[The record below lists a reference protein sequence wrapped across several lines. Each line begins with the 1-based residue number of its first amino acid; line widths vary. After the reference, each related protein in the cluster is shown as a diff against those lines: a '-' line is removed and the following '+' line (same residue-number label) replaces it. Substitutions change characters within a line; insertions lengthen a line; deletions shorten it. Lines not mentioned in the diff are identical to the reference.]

1 MKHFLR
7 RVLTRSFHFIEYYIQ
22 YLIFGNK
29 SPSIPTLW
37 GFNGHSWG
45 KIWKAVNDILTNID
59 QLKEIAIGAMSS
71 CYTVNG
77 ACSYSGFNPTKIRKA
92 IRTERLKAFRE
103 DGGDYRIHQMDLDS
117 YMMYGR
123 NLLKPSEKHQL
134 QNRNRYSKME
144 KLKEYLKWFVLIM
157 E

>member
-1 MKHFLR
+1 VK
-7 RVLTRSFHFIEYYIQ
+7 
-22 YLIFGNK
+22 
-29 SPSIPTLW
+29 
-37 GFNGHSWG
+37 
-45 KIWKAVNDILTNID
+45 
-59 QLKEIAIGAMSS
+59 
-71 CYTVNG
+71 G
-77 ACSYSGFNPTKIRKA
+77 ACAYTGFKPTKIRKA

-144 KLKEYLKWFVLIM
+144 KLKEFLNDLY
-157 E
+157 